1 MAAIS
6 IRTLDQVEA
15 LVGTEIGVS
24 DWQELDQRAV
34 DEFAD
39 VTGDHQWIHVDPERA
54 AASDFGG
61 TIVHGL
67 FTLSLGSRWEEEI
80 IEYSGFEYALNYG
93 YDKVRFPAPMP
104 VGRACVCGC
113 RSRASGPTV
122 AACSYVRDS
131 CSRPRARRSPCA
143 WPTRSPGCRPRT
155 ATPGSPGYTP
165 HPNGISSG
173 RRSPARRACIATAL
187 WTIRA
192 AVPG

>member
-6 IRTLDQVEA
+6 IQTLDQVKA

-24 DWQELDQRAV
+24 DWQELDQPAV

-67 FTLSLGSRWEEEI
+67 FTLSLGSKWEEEI

-104 VGRACVCGC
+104 VGRRVRMRLSVESVRPYGGGVLVSTRQLFEAEGQEKPVCV
-113 RSRASGPTV
+113 AD
-122 AACSYVRDS
+122 AL
-131 CSRPRARRSPCA
+131 A
-143 WPTRSPGCRPRT
+143 WLPSEDGD
-155 ATPGSPGYTP
+155 AG
-165 HPNGISSG
+165 
-173 RRSPARRACIATAL
+173 
-187 WTIRA
+187 
-192 AVPG
+192 